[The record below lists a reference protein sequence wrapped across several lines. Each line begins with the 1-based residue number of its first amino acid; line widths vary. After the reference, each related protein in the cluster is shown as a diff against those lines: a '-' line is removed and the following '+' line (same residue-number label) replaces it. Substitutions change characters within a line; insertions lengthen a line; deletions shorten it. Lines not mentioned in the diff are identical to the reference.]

1 MNDKQ
6 HTLTPEIQASIC
18 NFIRAGGFPEIA
30 AEAVGIPAKV
40 FHYWVRCSQAQRPVP
55 LYRDFG
61 LAVRQAQAQA
71 RLFAEHRAMQDDPLV
86 WLKSGP
92 GKETARMPGWT
103 SPIKP
108 LTPPK
113 RTNGLSAERLQLL
126 VGCLLTALT
135 PFPEARLVAA
145 QALDDSGLLSSDPPL
160 EEDGG
165 VAESVPAVEEPRA
178 EEMPAMVVEETAPLP
193 SVAEVVA
200 AVTPVVE
207 LPGVSVGPQATEGGA
222 AAKGEVRT
230 MAEHTDVSG
239 PQATRNETTSNPQRS
254 DKEPAAKPQARSGKT
269 AKTRVN
275 AWDSLDAAHWTVF
288 LSS

>member
-6 HTLTPEIQASIC
+6 HILTPEIQASIC

-30 AEAVGIPAKV
+30 AEAVGIPARV
-40 FHYWVRCSQAQRPVP
+40 FHYWVRCSQAKRPVP

-135 PFPEARLVAA
+135 PFPEARLAA
-145 QALDDSGLLSSDPPL
+145 ALALDDSGLLSRDPPL
-160 EEDGG
+160 EEEAVTAD
-165 VAESVPAVEEPRA
+165 SVPAVEEPRV
-178 EEMPAMVVEETAPLP
+178 EERPAMVVEEMAPLP
-193 SVAEVVA
+193 SGAE
-200 AVTPVVE
+200 VTPVVE
-207 LPGVSVGPQATEGGA
+207 MGTVEA
-222 AAKGEVRT
+222 VRT
-230 MAEHTDVSG
+230 MAEHEDVSE
-239 PQATRNETTSNPQRS
+239 PQATRIETTSKPQRS
-254 DKEPAAKPQARSGKT
+254 DKEPATKPQPRSEKT

-288 LSS
+288 SSP